1 MPKLPGGERAVI
13 DPRKLRDYILAPRH
27 PLGRFKAAFFNTL
40 GYNADN
46 WELLAAELRKAAL
59 EHEAEPD
66 DRTPYGQK
74 YRVRSILNR
83 SKWPGSAGGRG
94 MDSPERR
101 GHREVYHHHP
111 AGTKMRFKLLDTV
124 VLTRD
129 FPAHSLKAGDLGTVV
144 ELYQPEGLEVEF
156 VTASGQTGALVTVTV
171 RDVRQVADTD
181 LVTVRSLVRSA

>member
-74 YRVRSILNR
+74 YRVRSILIGPN
-83 SKWPGSAGGRG
+83 GRVAPVVAVWIVLNDEDTARFITIIPRG
-94 MDSPERR
+94 RR
-101 GHREVYHHHP
+101 
-111 AGTKMRFKLLDTV
+111 
-124 VLTRD
+124 
-129 FPAHSLKAGDLGTVV
+129 
-144 ELYQPEGLEVEF
+144 
-156 VTASGQTGALVTVTV
+156 
-171 RDVRQVADTD
+171 
-181 LVTVRSLVRSA
+181 